1 MSVPGGGRVCNMRGR
16 RESPSCSGKVRCARA
31 STGRCFLTGGEGTLV
46 RQSRGRYTEERPL
59 VRCLDAS
66 WALKEERDGKDCG
79 SLAAA
84 GFAYDP
90 NLMPR
95 GCPYIGVLPSTLI
108 SHDSYPRVTRLMT
121 HSES

>member
-1 MSVPGGGRVCNMRGR
+1 MSVPGGGRVCSIRGR
-16 RESPSCSGKVRCARA
+16 RESPSCSAVVRCARA

-66 WALKEERDGKDCG
+66 WALEGERDGKDCG

-84 GFAYDP
+84 GFAYGGP
-90 NLMPR
+90 QATLR
-95 GCPYIGVLPSTLI
+95 AASRLRYLQYETIGGRQASRARMEVG
-108 SHDSYPRVTRLMT
+108 V
-121 HSES
+121 E

>member
-1 MSVPGGGRVCNMRGR
+1 MSVPGGGRVCSTRGR
-16 RESPSCSGKVRCARA
+16 RESPSCSGRVTCVRG
-31 STGRCFLTGGEGTLV
+31 STRRCFLTGGEGTLV

-84 GFAYDP
+84 GFAYGGAQAT
-90 NLMPR
+90 LR
-95 GCPYIGVLPSTLI
+95 AASRLRYLQYETIGGRQASRARMEVG
-108 SHDSYPRVTRLMT
+108 V
-121 HSES
+121 E